1 MQKLLLLKYLQK
13 TLFINEI
20 IGHYVTINL
29 NDDLSILKHVQIFE
43 VHYSYHNTIF
53 LNYFKPCY
61 CGFRITMKE
70 NNPQHMLI
78 NVSLGMTWW
87 AYIVTTN
94 SFKALISFLIL
105 TLSFE
110 CYNRFV
116 FFYFCFTF
124 LPTSHVFWFIIN
136 RFHFYF
142 WAHLNSTWSSK
153 YNDHIGHCKGENMT

>member
-13 TLFINEI
+13 TLFISEI
-20 IGHYVTINL
+20 TGHCVIINL
-29 NDDLSILKHVQIFE
+29 NDDPSILKHAQLFE
-43 VHYSYHNTIF
+43 VHHSYHNIIF
-53 LNYFKPCY
+53 LNYYKPCY

-70 NNPQHMLI
+70 NNPQQMLM

-94 SFKALISFLIL
+94 SLKALISFLIL

-110 CYNRFV
+110 CYNSYA

-124 LPTSHVFWFIIN
+124 QPTFHVFSLI
-136 RFHFYF
+136 Y
-142 WAHLNSTWSSK
+142 SK
-153 YNDHIGHCKGENMT
+153 RISFLLWGKS